1 MKNTQ
6 LKYSYR
12 NKGYF
17 LSAVII
23 VLSLFI
29 FSCEDQ
35 NYLHEKYLED
45 GETVYIGKVDS
56 MIAYPG
62 NYRIKFRWRVGNDPR
77 TTKTVIYWDEREKS
91 VEVPLNAIADST
103 GKLWD
108 ETIIENMEEN
118 DYVFEFEMQ
127 DEQGNISMSSEITAS
142 VLGDLYTENIRKRGV
157 DEIAKLETSEM
168 EIKWNK
174 VNNKELIYSV
184 VEFEKDGNIVKQQ
197 VPNEDNK
204 SYVSGLSTGDT
215 IHIYSCYLPENG
227 LDTFATAKVA
237 YVMPKFQ
244 REIDKANFST
254 SDKPGDNTSVNNG
267 RPLSAIFDGGIR
279 NSGEDGTILH
289 TVDYTNASGE
299 GIEFRFPNKFTI
311 DMGKLATLYQFKI
324 WPRTDNS
331 AFTGHSARFIEVWG
345 VDELKTQ
352 DDFASEEEYQNYYT
366 TTYVVQNNPA
376 DYLSKDDANYVDV
389 VSNTNSKAENFV
401 EATPE
406 AGIYNWQEDWH
417 KLGDF
422 EIKKPSGFKYG
433 TKSSAD
439 EDAWNEGFT
448 FDLDQIGE
456 KVRYIRIL
464 VKFPNWQ
471 NTNCVNIGEISLYG
485 DDL

>member
-1 MKNTQ
+1 MKNIK
-6 LKYSYR
+6 LKYLYR
-12 NKGYF
+12 NKGYS
-17 LSAVII
+17 LTAVII
-23 VLSLFI
+23 ILSLFI

-35 NYLHEKYLED
+35 NYLHEKYLEE
-45 GETVYIGKVDS
+45 GETIYIGKVDS
-56 MIAYPG
+56 MIAFPG
-62 NYRIKFRWRVGNDPR
+62 NYRIKFKWLVSKDPR
-77 TTKTVIYWDEREKS
+77 TTTTVIYWGDREKS
-91 VEVPLNAIADST
+91 VEVPLNPVADST
-103 GKLWD
+103 GRLWE
-108 ETIIENMEEN
+108 ETIIGNMQEN

-127 DEQGNISMSSEITAS
+127 DEQGNISMSREITAS

-157 DEIAKLETSEM
+157 AEISKLETSDM
-168 EIKWNK
+168 EIQWNK

-184 VEFEKDGNIVKQQ
+184 VEYEQDGNIVKQQ
-197 VPNEDNK
+197 IPNDDNT
-204 SYVSGLSTGDT
+204 SYISGLSTGDT
-215 IHIYSCYLPENG
+215 INIYSCYLPENG
-227 LDTFATAKVA
+227 LDTFATAKVS

-244 REIDKANFST
+244 REIDKANFTT

-267 RPLSAIFDGGIR
+267 RPLSAIFDGGLR
-279 NSGEDGTILH
+279 NNGADGTILH
-289 TVDYTNASGE
+289 TVDYTNASGD

-331 AFTGHSARFIEVWG
+331 PFTGHSPRFIEVWG
-345 VDELKTQ
+345 VDELKSH
-352 DDFASEEEYQNYYT
+352 DDFTSETEYNTYYT
-366 TTYVVQNNPA
+366 TTYVEQKDPLN
-376 DYLSKDDANYVDV
+376 YLSKDDEVYSDIVN
-389 VSNTNSKAENFV
+389 NTNSKAENFV
-401 EATPE
+401 EAAPE

-422 EIKKPSGFKYG
+422 EIIKPSGFKYG

-448 FDLDQIGE
+448 FDLNEVGE

-471 NTNCVNIGEISLYG
+471 NTNCINIGEISLYG

>member
-1 MKNTQ
+1 MKNIQ

-12 NKGYF
+12 SNRYF

-23 VLSLFI
+23 AMTLII
-29 FSCEDQ
+29 FSCDDQ
-35 NYLHEKYLED
+35 NYLHERYIED
-45 GETVYIGKVDS
+45 GETIYIGKVDS
-56 MIAYPG
+56 MIAFPG
-62 NYRIKFRWRVGNDPR
+62 NYRIKFKWLVGNDPR
-77 TTKTVIYWDEREKS
+77 TTKTIIYWDERDRS
-91 VEVPLNAIADST
+91 IEVPLNAADDSA
-103 GKLWD
+103 GKIW
-108 ETIIENMEEN
+108 EEAIIENMEEN

-127 DEQGNISMSSEITAS
+127 DEQGNISKSREITAS

-157 DEIAKLETSEM
+157 GGISKLETSEM
-168 EIKWNK
+168 EIQWNK
-174 VNNKELIYSV
+174 VSNKELIYSV
-184 VEFEKDGNIVKQQ
+184 VEYERDGNIIKQQ
-197 VPNEDNK
+197 VSNEDNT
-204 SYVSGLSTGDT
+204 SYVGGLSTGDT
-215 IHIYSCYLPENG
+215 IYIYSCYLPENG

-254 SDKPGDNTSVNNG
+254 SEKPGDNTSVNNG
-267 RPLSAIFDGGIR
+267 RPLSAVFDGGTR
-279 NSGEDGTILH
+279 SGGSDGTVLH
-289 TVDYTNASGE
+289 TVDYTGASGE

-331 AFTGHSARFIEVWG
+331 PFTGHSARFIEVWG

-352 DDFASEEEYQNYYT
+352 DDFASEAEYQSYYT
-366 TTYVVQNNPA
+366 TTYVEQKNPA

-389 VSNTNSKAENFV
+389 VSNTDSKAENFV

-406 AGIYNWQEDWH
+406 TGIYNWQEDWH

-439 EDAWNEGFT
+439 EDAWNEGFI
-448 FDLDQIGE
+448 FDLSEIGE

-471 NTNCVNIGEISLYG
+471 NTNCVNIGEITLYG

>member
-1 MKNTQ
+1 MKNIHM
-6 LKYSYR
+6 KYSYR

-17 LSAVII
+17 LSAVVI

-35 NYLHEKYLED
+35 NYLHEKYLKE

-56 MIAYPG
+56 MIAFPG

-77 TTKTVIYWDEREKS
+77 TTKTVIYWDERENS
-91 VEVPLNAIADST
+91 VEVPLNAVADST
-103 GKLWD
+103 GRLWD

-127 DEQGNISMSSEITAS
+127 DEQGNISMSREITAS
-142 VLGDLYTENIRKRGV
+142 VLGDLYSENIRKRGV
-157 DEIAKLETSEM
+157 EGIAKLETAEM
-168 EIKWNK
+168 EIQWNK
-174 VNNKELIYSV
+174 VSNKELIYSV
-184 VEFEKDGNIVKQQ
+184 VEYEHDGNIIKQQ
-197 VPNEDNK
+197 VPNEDNS
-204 SYVSGLSTGDT
+204 SYVGGLSTGDT
-215 IHIYSCYLPENG
+215 IYIYSCYLPENG

-244 REIDKANFST
+244 REISKAGFEALVE
-254 SDKPGDNTSVNNG
+254 PGDNTSVNNG
-267 RPLSAIFDGGIR
+267 RPLSAVFDGGTR
-279 NSGEDGTILH
+279 SGGSDGTILH
-289 TVDYTNASGE
+289 TVDYTNATGSA
-299 GIEFRFPNKFTI
+299 IEFKFPNKFTI

-331 AFTGHSARFIEVWG
+331 PFTGHSARFIEVWA

-352 DDFASEEEYQNYYT
+352 DDFATEADYQTYYT
-366 TTYVVQNNPA
+366 TTYVEQKDPLN
-376 DYLSKDDANYVDV
+376 YLSKDEFYTDIL
-389 VSNTNSKAENFV
+389 SNTNSKAENFV
-401 EATPE
+401 EAAPM

-422 EIKKPSGFKYG
+422 EIEKPSGYAYG
-433 TKSSAD
+433 SKNDADQSAW
-439 EDAWNEGFT
+439 DAGFT
-448 FDLDQIGE
+448 FNLNEIGE

-471 NTNCVNIGEISLYG
+471 NTNCVNIGEISFFG